1 MSKSIQDPSTVNL
14 VLYHD
19 KCPDGFGAAFAAWKR
34 LGDSVQYLG
43 CDHGSSTIP
52 DVTGKTVV
60 ILDFSFKKEVLR
72 AMIQSAHKLL
82 VIDHHDSAEKE
93 LKDIPDEYKIF
104 DMTHSGAILA
114 WNFFHP
120 TILPPHILLYVEDR
134 DLWTWKLK
142 DSEEICAGLD
152 TIPQSFSE
160 WNLIGVDGI
169 RFLKLKGESIL
180 SYKQVLVESIV
191 SKSVEKIFEG
201 IICRIVNSSGGSIVS
216 QVGDVLLKKFN
227 VPMAIVWYVD
237 YTTKQVKVSLRS
249 LPGIDCSIVAKK
261 YGGGG
266 HQQSSAFTIPL
277 SMSSFKVLSMLFG
290 M

>member
-1 MSKSIQDPSTVNL
+1 MAKSIQDPSTVNL

-34 LGDSVQYLG
+34 LENQATYLG
-43 CDHGSSTIP
+43 CDHGSSTVP
-52 DVTGKTVV
+52 DVSGKVVV
-60 ILDFSFKKEVLR
+60 ILDFSFKRDILLS
-72 AMIQSAHKLL
+72 MIKSAKQLL

-93 LKDIPDEYKIF
+93 LADIPDEYKIF

-120 TILPPHILLYVEDR
+120 SIMPPHILLYVEDR

-152 TIPQSFSE
+152 TIPQTFNE
-160 WNLIGVDGI
+160 WNLIGLDTI
-169 RFLKLKGESIL
+169 RLLKIKGESIL
-180 SYKQVLVESIV
+180 SYKQVVIDSIV
-191 SKSVEKIFEG
+191 SKSTEKTFEG
-201 IICRIVNSSGGSIVS
+201 MICRMVNSSGGSLVS
-216 QVGDVLLKKFN
+216 QVGDTMLKKFN
-227 VPMAIVWYVD
+227 VPLAVIWYVD

-249 LPGIDCSIVAKK
+249 IPGVDCSVIAKK
-261 YGGGG
+261 YKGGG
-266 HQQSSAFTIPL
+266 HKESSAFVIPL
-277 SMSSFKVLSMLFG
+277 TMASFGILSMLFG